1 MATKALGLI
10 EVRGLLCAITATDAA
25 LKAADVRLINNQTIR
40 GGLTTIELYGDVA
53 AVTAA
58 VEAGVD
64 SLSNSDNLI
73 SSHVIAR
80 LDEQVERMI
89 FNEIEKKK
97 HQKTQQNQVKEV
109 EASHE
114 EERKDQ
120 SENSNQGEEGVS
132 GQADSKLEATTVEH
146 DEQVLP
152 VVQNLKDETKADST
166 SLTQEELKKM
176 KVTQLRSLAYKSNV
190 KGIEKAEIKFANKEK
205 LVEVLKSEGG
215 IN

>member
-97 HQKTQQNQVKEV
+97 HQKTQQNQVQEV

-132 GQADSKLEATTVEH
+132 GQVDSELEETTVEQ

-152 VVQNLKDETKADST
+152 VVQNLKDEAKADST

-176 KVTQLRSLAYKSNV
+176 KVTQLRSLAYKNNV